1 MNRQSTAGKTA
12 TAKTSK
18 KAPGTRKTSRKS
30 AVPAVAGR
38 KDITRTT
45 ASAARRAVP
54 APDPQTRHEMI
65 AQAAYFHAERR
76 GFADGGELGDWLEAE
91 SEIERA
97 LAG

>member
-1 MNRQSTAGKTA
+1 MNRQSTTREST

-18 KAPGTRKTSRKS
+18 ATGTRKTSRKS

-38 KDITRTT
+38 KEMTRST
-45 ASAARRAVP
+45 ASAARKAGPP
-54 APDPQTRHEMI
+54 ATDPQTRHEMI

-91 SEIERA
+91 GEIERA

>member
-1 MNRQSTAGKTA
+1 MKNQPTPRKPSNA
-12 TAKTSK
+12 T
-18 KAPGTRKTSRKS
+18 GTRKTTAKS

-38 KDITRTT
+38 KDLAKTG
-45 ASAARRAVP
+45 AMAARKPNPGPSA
-54 APDPQTRHEMI
+54 QTRHEMI